1 MTRGNEICL
10 RRQTTPPDWRTEHR
24 GIASVARRSCRQQ
37 GLLPGC
43 GRPNTIAAGCG
54 RFISHAITSPDVFRQ
69 RYSVIRLTRI
79 ATSRNEIECGRAAIA
94 MPIFY
99 GGGRVAAAIELTVG
113 VLGSEL
119 TPAAGTLSVACR
131 SLLRQLATEFCVR
144 DAETDS
150 WERWRSRHP
159 DMALID
165 DERQNPIVRR
175 ATMVRGVPVDG
186 QEVLARTNHV

>member
-1 MTRGNEICL
+1 MRSAFDG
-10 RRQTTPPDWRTEHR
+10 RRRHRIGVRSTAASPQSPGGHAANGPPT
-24 GIASVARRSCRQQ
+24 
-37 GLLPGC
+37 GC
-43 GRPNTIAAGCG
+43 GRPNTIAAACG
-54 RFISHAITSPDVFRQ
+54 RFISCAITSPDVFRQ

>member
-1 MTRGNEICL
+1 
-10 RRQTTPPDWRTEHR
+10 
-24 GIASVARRSCRQQ
+24 
-37 GLLPGC
+37 
-43 GRPNTIAAGCG
+43 
-54 RFISHAITSPDVFRQ
+54 
-69 RYSVIRLTRI
+69 
-79 ATSRNEIECGRAAIA
+79 

-119 TPAAGTLSVACR
+119 KPAAGTLSVACR

-150 WERWRSRHP
+150 WERWRSRDP

-165 DERQNPIVRR
+165 DETTEP
-175 ATMVRGVPVDG
+175 DS
-186 QEVLARTNHV
+186 